1 MVNEAVEEADM
12 ETVRELE
19 IQITHDKEFEE
30 LEDFY
35 GKYLGTFLSARGQVR
50 ADLFDEG
57 PQVVAH
63 VSFPTGLNVG
73 NVEDGYLI
81 ELRSYAK
88 AHGFGDRFRLVYA
101 AH

>member
-1 MVNEAVEEADM
+1 MEAVRDQ
-12 ETVRELE
+12 E
-19 IQITHDKEFEE
+19 IQLIHDQEFEE
-30 LEDFY
+30 AVGPYY

-57 PQVVAH
+57 PQVMAH

-73 NVEDGYLI
+73 NVEDRYLV

-101 AH
+101 GH